1 MAKRRMKRGS
11 GAVRRLPSGRWQ
23 AKVRVDGVYYP
34 APDTFDVKQSATIW
48 LKNQLESIE
57 SGTWTPPVKK
67 KTPMTFGS
75 FAEQWLAGRDLKPRT
90 VEQYRHILDHEL
102 LPAWGKRSMTGITV
116 GQVDSWYRSLDLPP
130 TSKAHTYGLFRTIL
144 NGAWRLDLIESNPCR
159 IEGAGNVKRATT
171 TIVPTA
177 AQVQLLADKM
187 PSAKY
192 RIMVLVAA
200 WCGLRFGELTELRG
214 KDIDVDDDGVPV
226 VIRVRRAV
234 TRVSGQ
240 CVVGTPKSD
249 AGKRDVAIP
258 PHIRG
263 DLAEYLLQRRGGAEA
278 LLFPA
283 SRTGAHIAPSSL
295 YKPFYRVRDD
305 LGLGGLR
312 WHDLRHFHGTAA
324 AQSGATLAE
333 LKARLGHSTTVAAMR
348 YQHAA
353 EGRDA
358 ALAEAISGN
367 VVPLKRGRKR
377 A

>member
-23 AKVRVDGVYYP
+23 AKVRVDGAYYP

-57 SGTWTPPVKK
+57 SGSWTPPVKK

>member
-1 MAKRRMKRGS
+1 MAKRMKRGT

-23 AKVRVDGVYYP
+23 AQVRVDGAYYP

-48 LKNQLESIE
+48 LKNQLEAVDE
-57 SGTWTPPVKK
+57 GTWTPPVKK
-67 KTPMTFGS
+67 KSPMTFS
-75 FAEQWLAGRDLKPRT
+75 TFAEQWLAGRDLKPRT

-102 LPAWGKRSMTGITV
+102 LPAWGKRSLTGITV
-116 GQVDSWYRSLDLPP
+116 GQVDGWYRSLELPP
-130 TSKAHTYGLFRTIL
+130 TSKAHTYALLRTIL
-144 NGAWRLDLIESNPCR
+144 NGAWRLDLIEANPCR

-171 TIVPTA
+171 TVVPTA
-177 AQVQLLADKM
+177 AQVLLLADKM
-187 PSAKY
+187 PSPKY
-192 RIMVLVAA
+192 RMMVLIAA

-214 KDIDVDDDGVPV
+214 KDIDVDDHGKPV

-234 TRVSGQ
+234 VRVDSK
-240 CVVGTPKSD
+240 CIIGTPKSD
-249 AGKRDVAIP
+249 AGRRDVAIP
-258 PHIRG
+258 PHIRA
-263 DLAEYLLQRRGGAEA
+263 DLSEYLLQRRGGADA

-283 SRTGAHIAPSSL
+283 SRTHAHIAPSSL

-305 LGLGGLR
+305 LGLPGLR

-333 LKARLGHSTTVAAMR
+333 LKSRLGHSTTTASMR

-358 ALAEAISGN
+358 ALAEAISDN
-367 VVPLKRGRKR
+367 VVPMKPRRKR

>member
-1 MAKRRMKRGS
+1 
-11 GAVRRLPSGRWQ
+11 
-23 AKVRVDGVYYP
+23 
-34 APDTFDVKQSATIW
+34 
-48 LKNQLESIE
+48 
-57 SGTWTPPVKK
+57 
-67 KTPMTFGS
+67 
-75 FAEQWLAGRDLKPRT
+75 
-90 VEQYRHILDHEL
+90 
-102 LPAWGKRSMTGITV
+102 MTGITV

-192 RIMVLVAA
+192 RVMVLVAA